1 MGWLKIFD
9 FRKYKMAAKKYRISS
24 LFLNLRDSKSH
35 DHTIWHVG
43 PLTALYVHGMSGFRK
58 SVPNFN

>member
-1 MGWLKIFD
+1 
-9 FRKYKMAAKKYRISS
+9 MAAKKYRIAPIS
-24 LFLNLRDSKSH
+24 LNLKDLKSH

-43 PLTALYVHGMSGFRK
+43 PLTALDVHDMSGFRK